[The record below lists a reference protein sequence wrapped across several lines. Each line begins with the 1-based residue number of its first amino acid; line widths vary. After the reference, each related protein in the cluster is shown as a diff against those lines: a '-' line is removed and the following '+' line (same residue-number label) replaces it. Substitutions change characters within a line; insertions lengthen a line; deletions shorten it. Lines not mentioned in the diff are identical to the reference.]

1 MLMQT
6 FEIRKAAVFL
16 VVGLMTLAISA
27 HAGEFRLGVQGAGG
41 FNQLS
46 GDLPE
51 YGSWQSQ
58 IVFGGGICA
67 EFNFTPNMALSF
79 QPSLAP
85 RDARQVL
92 TDELGQVLLTVDY
105 DLNYLSLPLVV
116 RVTGE
121 PLGVRGFV
129 TAGLDLSVL
138 LDAKASRGTQ
148 SEDISDQLDPTNFGA
163 LLGAGVM
170 VPVSRHYFTFE
181 ARYVQGIDDLVAR
194 ESSDMDSDLAGP
206 SVKYRGLHLMVGFL
220 FTFGGG

>member
-1 MLMQT
+1 M
-6 FEIRKAAVFL
+6 L
-16 VVGLMTLAISA
+16 VVGLMILAIPA
-27 HAGEFRLGVQGAGG
+27 HAGVFRLGVQGAGG
-41 FNQLS
+41 VNALS

-51 YGSWQSQ
+51 AGSWQSQ
-58 IVFGGGICA
+58 AAFGGGISA

-85 RDARQVL
+85 RDTRQVIK
-92 TDELGQVLLTVDY
+92 DELGQVIFSKDY

-116 RVTGE
+116 RVTGN

-138 LDAKASRGTQ
+138 LDATASAGTTSQ
-148 SEDISDQLDPTNFGA
+148 DVSDQYDSTNFGA

-181 ARYVQGIDDLVAR
+181 ARYVQGIDDMVAR
-194 ESSDMDSDLAGP
+194 ESSDTDSELAGP

-220 FTFGGG
+220 FTFGGE